1 MAKRAERRQARGAED
16 ADTAPFNP
24 VGILK
29 DCWDAIAICA
39 TAFAGAP
46 MRLCGITSAN
56 LKKDQLAASVRGFPL
71 VGLAL
76 GLIAAFVYAVGDFL
90 GLPSL
95 LSALLAVATLAF
107 LGGGG
112 NEGEF
117 ARLADALIN
126 GGTKAQRLARLKEE
140 MLGSYG
146 IIVLVICLGL
156 RVGALSSLSS
166 TGAVTAA
173 LVAALSVSYAALAV
187 VLYALPPARRSGFA
201 YLAGRP
207 VADQTVI
214 AALVAALIAFLVL
227 KLDPVVTFI
236 ALAVGALGALKF
248 AWFAKRYLGG
258 TTRAVLGGVQQGAEI
273 GVLLAIVALA

>member
-24 VGILK
+24 VEILK
-29 DCWDAIAICA
+29 DWWEAFAVSMA
-39 TAFAGAP
+39 AFAGP
-46 MRLCGITSAN
+46 PLRMFGIETTK
-56 LKKDQLAASVRGFPL
+56 LKKDQLAVSVRGFPVAGL
-71 VGLAL
+71 VF
-76 GLIAAFVYAVGDFL
+76 GLIAALVYGIADLL
-90 GLPSL
+90 GLPPL
-95 LSALLAVATLAF
+95 IAALLAVATLVF

-117 ARLADALIN
+117 ARLADALMD
-126 GGTKAQRLARLKEE
+126 GGTKAQQLARLKEE
-140 MLGSYG
+140 ALGSYG
-146 IIVLVICLGL
+146 IAVLIICLGL
-156 RVGALSSLSS
+156 RVGALSSLNGA
-166 TGAVTAA
+166 GAVTAA

-207 VADQTVI
+207 GADQAVI
-214 AALVAALIAFLVL
+214 AVLMAALIAFLFL
-227 KLDPVVTFI
+227 KLDPLVTVV
-236 ALAVGALGALKF
+236 ALAIGALGALKF
-248 AWFAKRYLGG
+248 AWFAHRNLGG